1 MAGERTHTHLILI
14 GMPAVGKST
23 LGVLL
28 AKRLGFDFIDT
39 DLVIQ
44 SGEGTRLQALIE
56 KLGADGFCDLEAA
69 YIRELAPPRPS
80 VIATG
85 GSVVYRP
92 DAMEHLN
99 SLGRIAL
106 LDIDIAT
113 LTSRLEH
120 LDERGVVRM
129 PGQTI
134 ATIYNERMPLYRR
147 YAQITVDAAAGTPDQ
162 VVGKVMAVLASDP
175 LLINKD

>member
-1 MAGERTHTHLILI
+1 
-14 GMPAVGKST
+14 MPAVGKST
-23 LGVLL
+23 VGVLL

-44 SGEGTRLQALIE
+44 SGESTRLQALIQ
-56 KLGADGFCDLEAA
+56 KLGADGFCDLEAT
-69 YIRELAPPRPS
+69 YIRRLAPPRPS

-92 DAMEHLN
+92 AAMDHLAC
-99 SLGRIAL
+99 LGRIVL
-106 LDIDIAT
+106 LDIDIDT

-134 ATIYNERMPLYRR
+134 ATIYNERKPLYRR
-147 YAQITVDAAAGTPDQ
+147 YANVSVDTTISTPDE
-162 VVGKVMAVLASDP
+162 VVGGVMAMVADDP
-175 LLINKD
+175 LFL

>member
-1 MAGERTHTHLILI
+1 MAGQPAGDNLILI

-23 LGVLL
+23 VGVLL

-44 SGEGTRLQALIE
+44 KTAGALLQALIQTR
-56 KLGADGFCDLEAA
+56 GVDGFCDLEAA
-69 YIRELAPPRPS
+69 CILGLSPRRS

-92 DAMEHLN
+92 EAMNHLM

-106 LDIDIAT
+106 LDIDVDT
-113 LTSRLEH
+113 LKARLDH
-120 LDERGVVRM
+120 LDARGVVRM

-134 ATIYNERMPLYRR
+134 ETLYRERMPLYRT
-147 YAQITVDAAAGTPDQ
+147 YAHVTVSAASGTPDQ
-162 VVGKVMAVLASDP
+162 VVGKLLEMLAMEPPVGGMST
-175 LLINKD
+175 